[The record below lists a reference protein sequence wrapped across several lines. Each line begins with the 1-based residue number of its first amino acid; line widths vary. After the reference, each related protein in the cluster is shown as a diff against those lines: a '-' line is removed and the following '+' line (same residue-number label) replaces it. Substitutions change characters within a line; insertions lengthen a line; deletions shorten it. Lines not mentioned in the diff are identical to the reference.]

1 MATVI
6 IPTPLRKFTNNTA
19 RLQVK
24 PGTIQET
31 VSELTA
37 NFPDL
42 KKHLLDEK
50 GNIRSYVNIFVG
62 DDDIRDLQQEKTAV
76 HEGTVISIVP
86 AIAGGAPDNGQ
97 APNRNNGQPGN
108 RENGQSPDRDNGQH
122 ANAPFAKPGNAP
134 FTKEELAR
142 YNRHIII
149 PGFGMEAQQKL
160 KAAKVLV
167 IGSGGLGSPVLL
179 YLAAAGVGT
188 IGIVD
193 FDVVDDSNLQR
204 QVLFGVD
211 AIGQSKVEAAKK
223 RLEALN
229 PYIRLQVYNTHL
241 NSQNA
246 LDILRDYDVIADG
259 TDNFP
264 TRYLVNDASVLLG
277 KPNVYASIFQFEGQ
291 VSVFNYRDAGG
302 KLGPNYRDLYPTPPP
317 PGLVPSCAE
326 GGVLGVLPGIIG
338 SLQALEVI
346 KVTTGVGET
355 LSGRFYIFDALNF
368 ESRTF
373 KIKPRE
379 DNPINGKNPTI
390 TGLIDYEQF
399 CGMRA
404 VEEKP
409 LKEITVKE
417 LYDWQVQGE
426 PFQLIDVREPHEY
439 DIVNIGGELIPLATI
454 SDHAQNISTNKKV
467 VVHCKV
473 GGRSAKAIRELEE
486 KFGFT
491 NLYNLKGGILA
502 YIDQVQP
509 ELTKY

>member
-19 RLQVK
+19 RLQVR
-24 PGTIQET
+24 PGTIQDT
-31 VSELTA
+31 VQELTV
-37 NFPDL
+37 NFPEL
-42 KKHLLDEK
+42 KKHLLDEQGK
-50 GNIRSYVNIFVG
+50 IRSYVNIFVG
-62 DDDIRDLQQEKTAV
+62 NDDIRDLQQEKTAV
-76 HEGTVISIVP
+76 QEGAVVSIVP
-86 AIAGGAPDNGQ
+86 AIAGGSPEAAAGGQTGGLRNG
-97 APNRNNGQPGN
+97 
-108 RENGQSPDRDNGQH
+108 EVV
-122 ANAPFAKPGNAP
+122 
-134 FTKEELAR
+134 FTKEEYAR

-149 PGFGMEAQQKL
+149 PGFGLEAQQKL
-160 KAAKVLV
+160 KAARVLV

-211 AIGQSKVEAAKK
+211 SIGQPKVEAARK
-223 RLEALN
+223 RIEALN
-229 PYIRLQVYNTHL
+229 PYINIKVYNTHL

-264 TRYLVNDASVLLG
+264 TRYLVNDAAVLLG

-291 VSVFNYRDAGG
+291 VSVFNYRDANGIP
-302 KLGPNYRDLYPTPPP
+302 GPNYRDLYPTPPP

-346 KVTTGVGET
+346 KVITGVGET
-355 LSGRFYIFDALNF
+355 LSGRVYIFDALNF

-373 KIKPRE
+373 TIKPRA
-379 DNPINGKNPTI
+379 DNPISGENPTI

-409 LKEITVKE
+409 LREITAKE
-417 LYDWQVQGE
+417 LYDWQVTGE

-439 DIVNIGGELIPLATI
+439 AIVNIGGELIPLGTVANN
-454 SDHAQNISTNKKV
+454 SDHIDRDKKV
-467 VVHCKV
+467 VIHCKV

>member
-19 RLQVK
+19 KLEVRA
-24 PGTIQET
+24 GTIHDI
-31 VSELTA
+31 VRELTV

-42 KKHLLDEK
+42 KKHLLDES

-62 DDDIRDLQQEKTAV
+62 NDDIRNLQQGQTAV
-76 HEGTVISIVP
+76 KEDTVISIVP
-86 AIAGGAPDNGQ
+86 AIAGGSGD
-97 APNRNNGQPGN
+97 
-108 RENGQSPDRDNGQH
+108 
-122 ANAPFAKPGNAP
+122 

-149 PGFGMEAQQKL
+149 PGFGMEGQLKL

-188 IGIVD
+188 LGIVD

-211 AIGQSKVEAAKK
+211 EIGKPKVEAARR
-223 RLEALN
+223 RLQSLN
-229 PYIRLQVYNTHL
+229 PYITLNIYNTHL

-246 LDILRDYDVIADG
+246 LDIIREYDVIADG

-291 VSVFNYRDAGG
+291 VSVFNYKDAQG
-302 KLGPNYRDLYPTPPP
+302 KAGPNYRDLYPTPPP

-346 KVTTGVGET
+346 KVITGVGET
-355 LSGRFYIFDALNF
+355 LSGRFFIFDALNF

-373 KIKPRE
+373 NIRARE
-379 DNPINGKNPTI
+379 DNPVNGKNPTI

-404 VEEKP
+404 VEEAP
-409 LKEITVKE
+409 LKEITAKE
-417 LYDWQVQGE
+417 LYDWQVRGE
-426 PFQLIDVREPHEY
+426 KFQLIDVREPHEY
-439 DIVNIGGELIPLATI
+439 DIVNIGGELIPLATVAAN
-454 SDHAQNISTNKKV
+454 SDKIDTERKV
-467 VVHCKV
+467 VVHCKM

-486 KFGFT
+486 KFGFS
-491 NLYNLKGGILA
+491 NLYNLKGGIIS
-502 YIDQVQP
+502 YIDEVQP